1 MPTTFIIVSLAM
13 DDGREVGDGCR
24 ELDLVVE
31 TAVASRREG
40 VPAQW
45 RDMRKTCSKVG
56 LPASLAWSCHLG
68 EEAGSGD
75 AAEEGK

>member
-1 MPTTFIIVSLAM
+1 MPTTFVIVSLDM
-13 DDGREVGDGCR
+13 DCR

-31 TAVASRREG
+31 TAEPAPAGEG
-40 VPAQW
+40 VPAEW